1 MNTKK
6 TVAVLFGGASTE
18 HEVSCR
24 SAYTVLSH
32 MPLEYTAVAI
42 GITKRGEWLEYVGD
56 HKKIPTGEW
65 EGSGET
71 YPLSV
76 STAKRCLRHADGTP
90 LAIDCMLPILHGK
103 NGEDGT
109 IQGLFELLDIP
120 YAGCGVCA
128 SAVSMDKSMTK
139 LLVSTAGIRQAEFVL
154 VDRYNKH
161 DIPALIEESE
171 RRLGYPVF
179 VKPCRFGSSVGVS
192 KASDRAGL
200 ERGLLEALR
209 FDDRILIEEGI
220 DARELECA
228 VLETDEG
235 LVSEV
240 GEVVSAIEFYD
251 YDAKYNNPD
260 SMTVLAPDISREI
273 EAEIREKACRI
284 FRLLDCRGLSRIDF
298 FLDRKTGELVFNEI
312 NTLPGFTNISM
323 FPMLM
328 KKHGL
333 TVEDII
339 RALVK

>member
-1 MNTKK
+1 MNQKK
-6 TVAVLFGGASTE
+6 TVAVLFGGQSTE
-18 HEVSCR
+18 HEISLR

-32 MPLEYTAVAI
+32 MPKEYEAVAV
-42 GITKRGEWLEYVGD
+42 GITKTGKWFAYTGD
-56 HKKIPTGEW
+56 DKKIPTGEW
-65 EGSGET
+65 EFSDE
-71 YPLSV
+71 
-76 STAKRCLRHADGTP
+76 KKP
-90 LAIDCMLPILHGK
+90 LAMGDIKADCVLPILHGK

-109 IQGLFELLDIP
+109 MQGLFELLGVK

-139 LLVSTAGIRQAEFVL
+139 LLVSTARIRQADYVL
-154 VDRYNKH
+154 VDRYNKN
-161 DIPALIEESE
+161 DVAALIDETE
-171 RRLGYPVF
+171 RKLGYPVF

-192 KASDRAGL
+192 KASDRASL
-200 ERGLLEALR
+200 EKGLLEALT
-209 FDDRILIEEGI
+209 FDDRILIEQGI

-228 VLETDEG
+228 VLETENG
-235 LVSEV
+235 LVAEV

-260 SMTVLAPDISREI
+260 SMTVLSPDISPAMEEEI
-273 EAEIREKACRI
+273 KEKARRI

-298 FLDRKTGELVFNEI
+298 FLDRKTGEVVFNEI
-312 NTLPGFTNISM
+312 NTLPGFTSISM

-333 TVEDII
+333 EIEDII